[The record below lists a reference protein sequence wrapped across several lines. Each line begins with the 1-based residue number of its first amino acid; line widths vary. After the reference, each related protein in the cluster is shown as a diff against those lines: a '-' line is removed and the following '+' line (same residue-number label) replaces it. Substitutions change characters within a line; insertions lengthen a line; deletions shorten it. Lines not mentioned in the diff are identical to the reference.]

1 MEDKMVRIIAR
12 TSLAVIFV
20 LCIVALGVYGSW
32 SLVLVLAKIVGCFL
46 FIALIIVLL
55 VLSNIGKNDNKDS
68 DEL

>member
-12 TSLAVIFV
+12 TALAVIFV
-20 LCIVALGVYGSW
+20 LGIIALGEYGSW
-32 SLVLVLAKIVGCFL
+32 SRVLVLAKIVGCFL
-46 FIALIIVLL
+46 FMALIIVLL

>member
-12 TSLAVIFV
+12 TALTVIFA

-32 SLVLVLAKIVGCFL
+32 SLVLGLAKIVGCFL
-46 FIALIIVLL
+46 FMALVIVLL